1 MSTSS
6 VVSIASALCGRYRR
20 NVEDLAG
27 GDVDDLRL
35 VLSEEETEDALEDV
49 GQLLVLVR
57 VLRDD
62 TTLLEIDMRQH
73 QPLS

>member
-1 MSTSS
+1 
-6 VVSIASALCGRYRR
+6 
-20 NVEDLAG
+20 VEDLAG
-27 GDVDDLRL
+27 RDVDDLRL
-35 VLSEEETEDALEDV
+35 VLSEEETQDALEDV